1 MLCIANLNQPEVKWN
16 YNDYSINKIE
26 NKGNIRE
33 MRQVKNKYG
42 DDRFKPSHIHINNH
56 TLRQWLKHPN

>member
-1 MLCIANLNQPEVKWN
+1 MIIQLTT
-16 YNDYSINKIE
+16 KIE

-33 MRQVKNKYG
+33 MGQVKNKYG